1 MKDSKNYISNVKK
14 CKHNIYT
21 MSQYTCY
28 LNEILS
34 KNPLFTEEVKE
45 KPKKKKPKKKI
56 FPKKKIHS
64 LFMSN
69 YTEILINMNKFSPN
83 TYTFLYQSNNR
94 HAYIHFVIRKCKLF

>member
-1 MKDSKNYISNVKK
+1 
-14 CKHNIYT
+14 
-21 MSQYTCY
+21 MSQYTYY
-28 LNEILS
+28 LNEIVS

-45 KPKKKKPKKKI
+45 KPKKKKPKKKK
-56 FPKKKIHS
+56 PKKKNTPS

-83 TYTFLYQSNNR
+83 TYTFLYQSNNK

>member
-1 MKDSKNYISNVKK
+1 
-14 CKHNIYT
+14 
-21 MSQYTCY
+21 MSQYTYY

-45 KPKKKKPKKKI
+45 KPKKKKPKKKNT
-56 FPKKKIHS
+56 PS

-83 TYTFLYQSNNR
+83 TYTLLYQSNNR

>member
-1 MKDSKNYISNVKK
+1 
-14 CKHNIYT
+14 
-21 MSQYTCY
+21 MSQYTYY

-45 KPKKKKPKKKI
+45 KPKNKNTP
-56 FPKKKIHS
+56 S
-64 LFMSN
+64 LFTSN
-69 YTEILINMNKFSPN
+69 YTKILINMNKFSPN